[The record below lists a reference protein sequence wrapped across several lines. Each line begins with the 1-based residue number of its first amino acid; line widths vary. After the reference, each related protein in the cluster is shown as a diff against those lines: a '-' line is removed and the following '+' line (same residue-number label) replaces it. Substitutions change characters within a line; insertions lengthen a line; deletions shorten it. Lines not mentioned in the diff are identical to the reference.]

1 MAARRGTPGTRQLN
15 LEIDEGLFEAFEAF
29 IAARG
34 QTKRFAVEKAMR
46 RHLESPPPIL
56 PDPLLPPGE
65 PDPAV
70 PQEPPKKRGPK
81 PKK

>member
-1 MAARRGTPGTRQLN
+1 MPARRATPGTRQLN

-34 QTKRFAVEKAMR
+34 QTKRYAVEKALR

-56 PDPLLPPGE
+56 PDPALPPGE
-65 PDPAV
+65 PDPPV
-70 PQEPPKKRGPK
+70 PKEPPKKRGR
-81 PKK
+81 PKKT